1 MTFPQKLLASEDFNT
16 KREKRQAFKKKKKK
30 IWTPKRTKER
40 SKADGWRHG
49 TSGRIRKGLQAA
61 AAGHKERQGWESI
74 GRSYPRTFE
83 RGGKEKKENSYTKQ
97 QCNSSESEGPD
108 QQEKK

>member
-1 MTFPQKLLASEDFNT
+1 VKYLFHKKDKKERLNGRDISTEIISVRGLEHK
-16 KREKRQAFKKKKKK
+16 KEKRQAFEKKKK

-83 RGGKEKKENSYTKQ
+83 RGRQGKKRE
-97 QCNSSESEGPD
+97 
-108 QQEKK
+108 